1 VTARKKMPMAV
12 GGGLWFDRKGRRFL
26 GEKRIALLERIDEV
40 GSITGAAKAV
50 GLSYKGAWDAVDAI
64 NNMAEESVV
73 SRSTGGQHGGG
84 SRLTDY
90 GRGLVRLYRQLE
102 TGHQRVLSRLE
113 SDYPD
118 PQRLSDLLKAI
129 TMKTSARNQFRGKV
143 KAVRRG
149 AVNADVVLDLG
160 DGVEVF
166 ANITN
171 DAVAEL
177 GLKRGRDAVALI
189 KASFVVLATGDD
201 ILVSARNRLPGTVD
215 SIVKGPVNSEVKIQL
230 TGMRTLV
237 AVISSAGLKELQ
249 LRKGSPVFAL
259 INASH
264 VLIAVND

>member
-1 VTARKKMPMAV
+1 MAV
-12 GGGLWFDRKGRRFL
+12 SGGLWFDRKGRRFL
-26 GEKRIALLERIDEV
+26 GEKRIALLESIDSV

-50 GLSYKGAWDAVDAI
+50 GLSYKGAWDAVDAV
-64 NNMAEESVV
+64 NNMAEQPVV
-73 SRSTGGQHGGG
+73 SRSTGGRHGGG

-102 TGHQRVLSRLE
+102 SGHQRVLTRLE

-160 DGVEVF
+160 DGVEIC

-171 DAVAEL
+171 DAVDEL
-177 GLKRGRDAVALI
+177 GLKRGRNAIALI

-201 ILVSARNRLPGTVD
+201 IRVSARNRLAGTVD
-215 SIVKGPVNSEVKIQL
+215 SIVRGPVNSEVKVQL
-230 TGMRTLV
+230 AGTRTLV
-237 AVISSAGLKELQ
+237 AVISSAGLKDLR
-249 LRKGSPVFAL
+249 LRKGSTCCAL
-259 INASH
+259 INASQI
-264 VLIAVND
+264 LIAVND

>member
-1 VTARKKMPMAV
+1 MPDKRQTLAV
-12 GGGLWFDRKGRRFL
+12 SGGLWLDRKGRRFL
-26 GEKRIALLERIDEV
+26 GEKRIALLVSIDRI

-73 SRSTGGQHGGG
+73 ARSTGGQHGGG
-84 SRLTDY
+84 SRLTEY

-102 TGHQRVLSRLE
+102 SGHQRVLTRLE

-118 PQRLSDLLKAI
+118 PARLSDLLKAI
-129 TMKTSARNQFRGKV
+129 TMKTSARNQFRGTV
-143 KAVRRG
+143 KTVRRG

-160 DGVEVF
+160 DGVEIL

-177 GLKRGRDAVALI
+177 GLKRGRAAVALI

-201 ILVSARNRLPGTVD
+201 LHVSAGNRLPGTVD
-215 SIVKGPVNSEVKIQL
+215 SIVKGPVNSEVKVQL
-230 TGMRTLV
+230 AGTRTLI
-237 AVISSAGLKELQ
+237 AVISSAGLKALK
-249 LRKGSPVFAL
+249 LRNGSACWAL
-259 INASH
+259 INASQ